1 MKTTVELP
9 DPLMR
14 EAKAFA
20 AERGIPLREVFQQGL
35 EAVLRNGSG
44 RVLRNGSGRAK
55 PYRMKTI
62 TTKGE
67 GLQVQGGWE
76 EIRSLIYEGRGG

>member
-1 MKTTVELP
+1 MVKYARMKTTVELP

-35 EAVLRNGSG
+35 EAVLRNQAG
-44 RVLRNGSGRAK
+44 AEK
-55 PYRMKTI
+55 PFRLKTI

-67 GLQVQGGWE
+67 GLQVKGGWD
-76 EIRSLIYEGRGG
+76 EIRSMIYEGRGG